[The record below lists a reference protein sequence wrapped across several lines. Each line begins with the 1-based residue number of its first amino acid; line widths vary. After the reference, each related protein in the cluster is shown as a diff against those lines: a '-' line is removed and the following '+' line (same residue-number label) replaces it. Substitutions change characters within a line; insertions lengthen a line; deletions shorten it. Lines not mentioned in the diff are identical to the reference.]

1 MTSSLPNK
9 LFDGQTGFPTPNAP
23 PEENGCRVF
32 RIPSDEEWFA
42 LFMNA
47 ALRLT
52 YEWAWYKNG
61 TMTQA
66 EAAAAWS
73 DIIERAYDVSL
84 TGECAEDVPAPYWDT
99 ETGDDA
105 DDTMDVLDQ
114 IWYGEIVTTTTLIM
128 AEDVT
133 LSFLDNLGIWLIAGF
148 IAYAGQPAAAIAF
161 VPIARRFVLY
171 FKKSPTG
178 AIVNILADFL
188 HIADIDTYGVEDEV
202 GTLLVTMPEDA
213 TTLYVVQADESN
225 PSAGD
230 SPNMNIIRSR
240 LSEDNF
246 SNPAYRY
253 NVDCDCIQFSPDGG
267 TTWNDAPG
275 ADMRHADAFRMPARG
290 GSDIQ
295 CSAAANAECWL
306 QTYIE
311 NVITLLE
318 EGAIVVAVVN
328 KLLQFVELIFAET
341 GGELLNLILA
351 VSGTIFDIGGGALAA
366 AFTSD
371 QWPILLCAIY
381 CNMAGDGQV
390 SAARLATMKAQ
401 VTANMNTT
409 AALVVNLLLDT
420 QGEVGVSNA
429 GAIGEETADCSDCGC
444 AWCRTYLSG
453 DGLGDWIVPYD
464 ILGNA
469 GGTYSSLLDQI
480 VGTSINEENNVWASA
495 YLSGALRVTEISVSF
510 TFVNEGGSG
519 SDTSSLNIFLDGVRH
534 FTTYTGGTGSS
545 SYTWT
550 GDETVTTSIG
560 FLMTAQVAMHVTCIE
575 LRGFETPPASGR
587 DCS

>member
-23 PEENGCRVF
+23 PDLIGCRVF
-32 RIPSDEEWFA
+32 AIPSDEEWFA
-42 LFMNA
+42 LFMA
-47 ALRLT
+47 AVERLT
-52 YEWAWYKNG
+52 QEWAWYKNG

-73 DIIERAYDVSL
+73 DIIDRAYEVSL
-84 TGECAEDVPAPYWDT
+84 TGQCGETVPTPYWDEGT
-99 ETGDDA
+99 ADDA
-105 DDTMDVLDQ
+105 DDTEDVLMQ
-114 IWYGEIVTTTTLIM
+114 VWYGQIVTTSSLLM
-128 AEDVT
+128 SEDVE
-133 LSFLDNLGIWLIAGF
+133 LSFLDNVGIWLIAGF
-148 IAYAGQPAAAIAF
+148 IAYAGMPAAAIAF
-161 VPIARRFVLY
+161 VPVARRFVLY
-171 FKKSPTG
+171 FKMSPTG

-188 HIADIDTYGVEDEV
+188 HIADIDTYGVEDEI
-202 GTLLVTMPEDA
+202 GTVLVTMPEDA

-225 PSAGD
+225 PAAGD
-230 SPNMNIIRSR
+230 SPAMSVIRSR
-240 LSEDNF
+240 LSEDAF

-253 NVDCDCIQFSPDGG
+253 DAECDCIQYSPDGG

-275 ADMRHADAFRMPARG
+275 ADMRHADAFRLPPRG

-311 NVITLLE
+311 SVIDLLT
-318 EGAIVVAVVN
+318 EGAIIVAVVN
-328 KLLQFVELIFAET
+328 KLLYFIELIFGEV
-341 GGELLNLILA
+341 GGELLNLVLTVA
-351 VSGTIFDIGGGALAA
+351 GTIFDFGSAGLSA

-381 CNMAGDGQV
+381 CNMDTSGKV
-390 SAARLATMKAQ
+390 TAARLTLMEAQ
-401 VTANMNTT
+401 ITANMNTT
-409 AALVVNLLLDT
+409 AALVVNLLLSL
-420 QGEVGVSNA
+420 QGEVGISNA

-453 DGLGDWIVPYD
+453 DGLGDWVVPYD
-464 ILGNA
+464 ILGHA
-469 GGTYSSLLDQI
+469 GGTYNSGLDVI
-480 VGTSINEENNVWASA
+480 DGTVINDQNNEWASA
-495 YLSGALRVTEISVSF
+495 YLLGAFRYTEISISF
-510 TFVNEGGSG
+510 DYVNEGGEG

-550 GDETVTTSIG
+550 GDQTTTTSIG
-560 FLMTAQVAMHVTCIE
+560 FLITGQVSVKITCIE
-575 LRGFETPPASGR
+575 IRGFDDAPTSGR